1 MVEFLEVI
9 KKVEYPEVLVLDPK
23 TSKGGDKKFCGFSLC
38 EKTPKTSR
46 GRGLKNVCTQPPS
59 FFSGIVC
66 C

>member
-46 GRGLKNVCTQPPS
+46 GRGLKMYVLNPQV
-59 FFSGIVC
+59 FFLE
-66 C
+66 